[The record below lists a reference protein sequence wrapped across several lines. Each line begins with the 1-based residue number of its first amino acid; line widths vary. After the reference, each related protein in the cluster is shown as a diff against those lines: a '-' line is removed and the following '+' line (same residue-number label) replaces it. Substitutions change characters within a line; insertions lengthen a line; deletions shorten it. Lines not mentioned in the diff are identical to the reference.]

1 MFDDEIERITEVDPL
16 NKTVING
23 YKVYVFFPATGY
35 ARNLEDIRKACDN
48 IEKELDE
55 RLKYFKDINKP
66 LEYERLEN
74 RTRYDLE
81 SLREIGMCSGIEK
94 KVKQENEEEKEK

>member
-55 RLKYFKDINKP
+55 RLKYFKDNNKP

-81 SLREIGMCSGIEK
+81 SLREIGVCSGIC
-94 KVKQENEEEKEK
+94 